1 MQLNFANHIVLVILN
16 FCNKPWKEHTI
27 VTTRLYKSQPF
38 PFAIIERMKK
48 PCSEEAPPKLLSFES
63 EMHVFRVQKGSTTE

>member
-1 MQLNFANHIVLVILN
+1 MQFNFANHIVLLIF
-16 FCNKPWKEHTI
+16 FCKKPWKEHTI